1 LTDRRDQRL
10 DVSWIVTDRA
20 VLSIAC
26 ALRSVKITASNA
38 VILLVTLGLVACSG
52 EAVLLEYSPD
62 IDRHH
67 LLRFGQA
74 ALLASGLQFA
84 INI

>member
-1 LTDRRDQRL
+1 
-10 DVSWIVTDRA
+10 
-20 VLSIAC
+20 
-26 ALRSVKITASNA
+26 

-74 ALLASGLQFA
+74 ALLASGLQFT